1 MRRFFSHW
9 TIVCLSTW
17 LDHITIK
24 LSHKDAIYSCMG
36 IYPPCAMNFK
46 IFQFLIIFWF
56 VELYG
61 DMLNKHLP
69 LHLIGYEDN
78 LNLKGRIYIFF
89 VHEELL
95 FSHKEFQKNSII
107 YSSLT
112 HWIVLWNIR
121 TIIFAPNMILSKYV
135 DSQRFLMG
143 EYSNSMGDTLTN
155 TWLR

>member
-46 IFQFLIIFWF
+46 IFQFLILFWF
-56 VELYG
+56 VELYSG
-61 DMLNKHLP
+61 MLNKHLP

-89 VHEELL
+89 CAWGITILTQGISKKLNYL
-95 FSHKEFQKNSII
+95 FF
-107 YSSLT
+107 
-112 HWIVLWNIR
+112 
-121 TIIFAPNMILSKYV
+121 F
-135 DSQRFLMG
+135 
-143 EYSNSMGDTLTN
+143 DTLNCSMEHQNNYFCTKYDSIKICRFPETSN
-155 TWLR
+155 GRIF